1 MCVKLITMVN
11 ILCIETATNICSV
24 AIFCG
29 QEMLAYAESDL
40 ENAHSKV
47 LTVFIKKLLTDNS
60 LLPNDIGY
68 IAVSCGP
75 GSYTGLRI
83 GVSVAKGFC
92 YGLNKPLIMIP
103 STEIIAQ
110 ACISNININEGEL
123 ICPMIDARRMEVYHN
138 IYDKHLNEVGEL
150 EPHIITES
158 SYAEMLE
165 SSVIHFCGNGAFK
178 ILDVI
183 NHNNARIHTDIFISA
198 KYMYPL
204 ASKRIASKQFADL
217 AYDEPIYLKEFMAKQ
232 PKPYFSK
239 GKK

>member
-1 MCVKLITMVN
+1 
-11 ILCIETATNICSV
+11 V
-24 AIFCG
+24 AIFRD

-47 LTVFIKKLLTDNS
+47 LTVFIKKLLTDSN
-60 LLPNDIGY
+60 LLPDNISHV
-68 IAVSCGP
+68 AVSSGP

-92 YGLNKPLIMIP
+92 YGSNKPLIMIP

-110 ACISNININEGEL
+110 ACISNIDVKVGEL

-138 IYDKHLNEVGEL
+138 IYDKNLNEVGEL
-150 EPHIITES
+150 EPHIITEA
-158 SYAEMLE
+158 SYSEMLE
-165 SSVIHFCGNGAFK
+165 SNVMHFCGNGAFK
-178 ILDVI
+178 LLDVI

-204 ASKRIASKQFADL
+204 TSKRIASNQFANL
-217 AYDEPIYLKEFMAKQ
+217 AYDEPIYLKEFMAKK
-232 PKPYFSK
+232 PKPYFNRDGACSVST
-239 GKK
+239 KK